1 MDTKH
6 SESIGSNMLLTGC
19 IFLANIDLTGVLDY
33 AVKAVIGGGIWL
45 GFKMAADYVERKRTK
60 TK

>member
-6 SESIGSNMLLTGC
+6 SDSIGSNMLLTGC
-19 IFLANIDLTGVLDY
+19 IFLANIDLTGVVDY

-45 GFKMAADYVERKRTK
+45 GFKMAADYIERKRGK
-60 TK
+60 GK

>member
-1 MDTKH
+1 MDNKH

-45 GFKMAADYVERKRTK
+45 GFKMVADYVERKRSK
-60 TK
+60 AK

>member
-45 GFKMAADYVERKRTK
+45 GFKMAADYLERKRSK
-60 TK
+60 VK

>member
-19 IFLANIDLTGVLDY
+19 IFLANIDLTGVVDY

-45 GFKMAADYVERKRTK
+45 GFKMAADYLERKRSK
-60 TK
+60 VK